1 MGPDKISKGVQLVPE
16 KVTGKVPA
24 TGGWDAGY
32 GMLDVESPTSTIKSV
47 QAAGGS
53 TGSSFFG
60 GAMATAP
67 ASTHLGG
74 TDLGGGAIGDWSIRR
89 VEAIR

>member
-1 MGPDKISKGVQLVPE
+1 MGPDNFSKGVQLVPG

-32 GMLDVESPTSTIKSV
+32 GMLDVESPASTIKSV
-47 QAAGGS
+47 RAAGGS
-53 TGSSFFG
+53 TGSAFFG
-60 GAMATAP
+60 GDVATTP

-74 TDLGGGAIGDWSIRR
+74 TDLGAGATDDWSIRR